1 MPVEQV
7 NTKTS
12 EVVGLHV
19 SLSTACRKAK
29 VAKST
34 LWRLIRDG
42 LVHQDCLW
50 RYSSP
55 SDATDKARA
64 DEGGDEGVRDDHH
77 SMMQMR
83 TLQAG
88 DEECLAVRPSALDS
102 GCNDMQMRALEAR
115 DETEAPEKDDAR
127 GPLACKDERGPQP
140 ALSHCDPVDPVTA
153 PNNDWTRPQ
162 SLVGIT
168 RPPRGTSEDLVM
180 SLSRRVRPPN
190 PPPPLSK
197 ASSDCGMSNGEG
209 GLLEPRAFGWIS
221 HVWDQHAALQADAPH
236 TPAQQMPSWPSFSEE
251 AFAAVGDDGDRSE
264 HGQGDGSQP
273 RPGSAVAAGETTS
286 SQADLSTPLG
296 HAANTPGD
304 GAGPGRELFSETSAA
319 MVPDAS
325 PAIVRCL
332 ECGEKFMHL
341 DASTHMHLCDCA
353 HKQVAEG
360 ANASCPLCGKALG
373 LRGGSIE
380 RHIRLCLNSWRI
392 AQARCVRAVPS

>member
-64 DEGGDEGVRDDHH
+64 DEGGDGGVRDDHH

-127 GPLACKDERGPQP
+127 GPLACKD
-140 ALSHCDPVDPVTA
+140 
-153 PNNDWTRPQ
+153 
-162 SLVGIT
+162 
-168 RPPRGTSEDLVM
+168 
-180 SLSRRVRPPN
+180 
-190 PPPPLSK
+190 
-197 ASSDCGMSNGEG
+197 
-209 GLLEPRAFGWIS
+209 
-221 HVWDQHAALQADAPH
+221 
-236 TPAQQMPSWPSFSEE
+236 
-251 AFAAVGDDGDRSE
+251 
-264 HGQGDGSQP
+264 
-273 RPGSAVAAGETTS
+273 
-286 SQADLSTPLG
+286 
-296 HAANTPGD
+296 
-304 GAGPGRELFSETSAA
+304 
-319 MVPDAS
+319 
-325 PAIVRCL
+325 
-332 ECGEKFMHL
+332 
-341 DASTHMHLCDCA
+341 
-353 HKQVAEG
+353 
-360 ANASCPLCGKALG
+360 
-373 LRGGSIE
+373 
-380 RHIRLCLNSWRI
+380 
-392 AQARCVRAVPS
+392 